1 MMKAA
6 SITLAALLG
15 LGACAAGSPYT
26 VADPRC
32 NPARHQQLVGM
43 NWGEVFLPP
52 NLTVRLI
59 DRNDIIPATSNPGRL
74 NLHVDEKG
82 WIARIS
88 CG

>member
-1 MMKAA
+1 MKAA
-6 SITLAALLG
+6 SITCATMLA
-15 LGACAAGSPYT
+15 LGACAATSPYT
-26 VADPRC
+26 VAETRC

-52 NLTVRLI
+52 NLSVRLI
-59 DRNDIIPATSNPGRL
+59 DRDRIVPATSNPGRL

-82 WIARIS
+82 WIQRIS